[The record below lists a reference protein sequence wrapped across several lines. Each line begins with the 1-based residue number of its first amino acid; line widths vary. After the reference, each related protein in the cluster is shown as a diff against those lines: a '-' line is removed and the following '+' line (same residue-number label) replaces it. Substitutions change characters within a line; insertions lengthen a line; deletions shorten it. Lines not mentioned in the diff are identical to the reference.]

1 VKLHE
6 LSPAKGSRK
15 TRQRVGRGHG
25 AGQGKTSG
33 RGQKGQGS
41 RSSVGLPAGFEG
53 GQMPLKQRLPK
64 LRGFHNRWR
73 HEFVVVNLG
82 KLARFDKDSVVDADV
97 LTEAG
102 LIPRA
107 SSPIKVLAAGHLG
120 HALTL
125 RVDRISG
132 AARTAVEAAGGTVEL
147 VGPQPQEESVTRG
160 KAAARATKHAA
171 KIEAAEA
178 RAAAGPAEQTKGK
191 RAAKGEKAQAAP
203 TEATADAAATRTAAT
218 EAAKPTATEAIAA
231 ERPARR
237 SRKAPAAEVSAP
249 DPDVDGAPDNEAETE
264 DSE

>member
-15 TRQRVGRGHG
+15 ARKRVGRGQG

-41 RSSVGLPAGFEG
+41 RSSVGLPTGFEG

-73 HEFVVVNLG
+73 HEYVVVNLG
-82 KLARFDKDSVVDADV
+82 KLVRFEKDTVVDPDA

-107 SSPIKVLAAGHLG
+107 SSSVKVLAAGHLG

-125 RVDRISG
+125 RVHRISA
-132 AARTAVEAAGGTVEL
+132 AARTAVESAGGSVEL
-147 VGPQPQEESVTRG
+147 LGPQPAAEGAEPVG
-160 KAAARATKHAA
+160 KRERRKADAVVARAELLSRPKTPREPVA
-171 KIEAAEA
+171 KPD
-178 RAAAGPAEQTKGK
+178 GKK
-191 RAAKGEKAQAAP
+191 RAKA
-203 TEATADAAATRTAAT
+203 TGAAATA
-218 EAAKPTATEAIAA
+218 EAKPARA
-231 ERPARR
+231 ERGGK
-237 SRKAPAAEVSAP
+237 RKGPREDSAPA
-249 DPDVDGAPDNEAETE
+249 PDVEQDASENNEAETE
-264 DSE
+264 DTE

>member
-82 KLARFDKDSVVDADV
+82 KLARFEKDSVVDADA

-107 SSPIKVLAAGHLG
+107 SSPIKVLAAGRLG
-120 HALTL
+120 RALTL

-132 AARTAVEAAGGTVEL
+132 AARAAVEAAGGSVEL

-160 KAAARATKHAA
+160 KAAARATKRAA
-171 KIEAAEA
+171 KIEAADA
-178 RAAAGPAEQTKGK
+178 RAAAAPAEVSTGK
-191 RAAKGEKAQAAP
+191 RATRNGAKGGS
-203 TEATADAAATRTAAT
+203 ATAT
-218 EAAKPTATEAIAA
+218 EAAAA

-237 SRKAPAAEVSAP
+237 TRKAPAAEATPSDTDANGV
-249 DPDVDGAPDNEAETE
+249 PDNEAETE

>member
-6 LSPAKGSRK
+6 LSPAKGSRRPRK
-15 TRQRVGRGHG
+15 RVGRGQG

-41 RSSVGLPAGFEG
+41 RSSVGLPTGFEG

-73 HEFVVVNLG
+73 REYVVVNLG
-82 KLARFDKDSVVDADV
+82 KLVRFEKDTVVDPDV

-107 SSPIKVLAAGHLG
+107 SSPVKVLAAGHLS

-125 RVDRISG
+125 RVHRISA
-132 AARTAVEAAGGTVEL
+132 AARTAVESAGGSVEL
-147 VGPQPQEESVTRG
+147 LGPQPAPEGAEPVG
-160 KAAARATKHAA
+160 KRAKRRADAVVARAELLSRPPTPREPKAKPDDTKRA
-171 KIEAAEA
+171 KG
-178 RAAAGPAEQTKGK
+178 AAAG
-191 RAAKGEKAQAAP
+191 
-203 TEATADAAATRTAAT
+203 ATAKAKPARDRAERGSKRQTSREDSAPAPDAEPDAAQD
-218 EAAKPTATEAIAA
+218 
-231 ERPARR
+231 
-237 SRKAPAAEVSAP
+237 S
-249 DPDVDGAPDNEAETE
+249 EAETE